1 MEARRAETLPSVARE
16 GQRLGVRQP
25 GWRTVPE
32 GVRLVR
38 ARVQLRPPASLAATT
53 AAFFWFI
60 RHPARNRP
68 LHLHLRNR
76 RRGIGSNFLG
86 LATQRFAG

>member
-1 MEARRAETLPSVARE
+1 LLTDYVIEWTERSEG
-16 GQRLGVRQP
+16 GQRLGARQP

-53 AAFFWFI
+53 AAFFLVY
-60 RHPARNRP
+60 PASR
-68 LHLHLRNR
+68 
-76 RRGIGSNFLG
+76 
-86 LATQRFAG
+86 A

>member
-1 MEARRAETLPSVARE
+1 LLTDYVVEWAERSE
-16 GQRLGVRQP
+16 GGQRLGARQP
-25 GWRTVPE
+25 GWRTMPE

-38 ARVQLRPPASLAATT
+38 ARVQLRPPPSLAASG
-53 AAFFWFI
+53 AAFLWFI
-60 RHPARNRP
+60 RHAARNHP
-68 LHLHLRNR
+68 LHLHLGNR